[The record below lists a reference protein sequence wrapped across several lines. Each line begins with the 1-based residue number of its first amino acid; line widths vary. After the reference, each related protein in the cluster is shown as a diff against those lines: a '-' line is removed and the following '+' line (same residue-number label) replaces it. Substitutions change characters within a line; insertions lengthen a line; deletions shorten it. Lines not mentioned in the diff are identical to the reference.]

1 VSAARL
7 VVFDLD
13 GTLIDSRRDLTDSAN
28 LLVVER
34 GGRPLPEADIVRMVG
49 EGAALLVRRALT
61 AANLPFADA
70 DVVRFLEIYDGR
82 LLETTRPY
90 PGMRQ
95 ALEDVAAEAIVA
107 VLTNKP
113 LAPARVLLEALD
125 LAPFITTTVGGD
137 GPFPRKPDPASLR
150 SLIDAH
156 GASPTST
163 VMVGD
168 TRIDFETAANAG
180 THVCLTRYGF
190 GYEQFDTKRL
200 TGREALVDEPAAIP
214 GAIRRMLAATESAGR
229 RSGPLGPDVRGV
241 AG

>member
-1 VSAARL
+1 MSRARL

-34 GGRPLPEADIVRMVG
+34 GGRPLPEMDIVRMVG

-95 ALEDVAAEAIVA
+95 ALEEVGAEAVVA

-113 LAPARVLLEALD
+113 LAPAQKLLDALD
-125 LAPFITTTVGGD
+125 LASFIATTVGGD
-137 GPFPRKPDPASLR
+137 GRFPRKPDPSSLR
-150 SLIDAH
+150 YLMDLH
-156 GASPTST
+156 GASPAST

-168 TRIDFETAANAG
+168 TRIDFETADNAG
-180 THVCLTRYGF
+180 THVCLARYGF
-190 GYEQFDTKRL
+190 GYEQFDTTRL
-200 TGREALVDEPAAIP
+200 TGHEVLVDHPSEIP
-214 GAIRRMLAATESAGR
+214 DAVQRLLVPGTGSER
-229 RSGPLGPDVRGV
+229 DGV
-241 AG
+241 GYGVSK

>member
-1 VSAARL
+1 VSGARL

-28 LLVVER
+28 MLVVER
-34 GGRPLPEADIVRMVG
+34 GGTPLPEADITRMVG

-61 AANLPFADA
+61 AAKLPFADA
-70 DVVRFLEIYDGR
+70 DVVRFLEIYDNQ
-82 LLETTRPY
+82 LLATTRPY

-95 ALEDVAAEAIVA
+95 ALEEVAAAAVVA

-125 LAPFITTTVGGD
+125 LAPFIATTLGGD
-137 GPFPRKPDPASLR
+137 GSFPRKPDPSSLR
-150 SLIDAH
+150 YLTNLH
-156 GASPTST
+156 GASPAST

-180 THVCLTRYGF
+180 THVCLARYGF
-190 GYEQFDTKRL
+190 GYEQFDTTRL
-200 TGREALVDEPAAIP
+200 TGREALVDEPAEIP
-214 GAIRRMLAATESAGR
+214 DAIRLLLGAGEQ
-229 RSGPLGPDVRGV
+229 VRV
-241 AG
+241 L

>member
-1 VSAARL
+1 MSGARL

-28 LLVVER
+28 LLVVEK
-34 GGRPLPEADIVRMVG
+34 GGRPLPDADIVRMVG

-125 LAPFITTTVGGD
+125 LAPFIATTVGGD
-137 GPFPRKPDPASLR
+137 GRFPRKPDPSSLC
-150 SLIDAH
+150 SLIEKH
-156 GASPTST
+156 GALAAST

-168 TRIDFETAANAG
+168 TRIDFETANNAG
-180 THVCLTRYGF
+180 TQCCLARYGF
-190 GYEQFDTKRL
+190 GYEQFDTARL
-200 TGREALVDEPAAIP
+200 NGHEALVDHPSEIPDAIQRLL
-214 GAIRRMLAATESAGR
+214 GAGSTRDGAGY
-229 RSGPLGPDVRGV
+229 GV
-241 AG
+241 SK

>member
-1 VSAARL
+1 VSSGRL

-61 AANLPFADA
+61 AAHLPFADA
-70 DVVRFLEIYDGR
+70 DVTRFLEIYDGR

-95 ALEDVAAEAIVA
+95 ALEEVAAEAIVA

-125 LAPFITTTVGGD
+125 LAPLIAATVGGD
-137 GPFPRKPDPASLR
+137 SRFPRKPDPASLR
-150 SLIDAH
+150 SLIAEH
-156 GASPTST
+156 GASPAST

-180 THVCLTRYGF
+180 THMCLTRYGF
-190 GYEQFDTKRL
+190 GYEQFDTSRL
-200 TGREALVDEPAAIP
+200 NGHEALVDHPSEIP
-214 GAIRRMLAATESAGR
+214 EAVQRLLGARSQRAG
-229 RSGPLGPDVRGV
+229 SGYGV
-241 AG
+241 SK